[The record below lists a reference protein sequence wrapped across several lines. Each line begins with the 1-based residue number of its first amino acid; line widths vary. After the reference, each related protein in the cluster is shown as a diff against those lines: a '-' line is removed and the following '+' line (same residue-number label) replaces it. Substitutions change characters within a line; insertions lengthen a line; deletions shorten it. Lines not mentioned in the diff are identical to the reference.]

1 MTPFHSVPLVT
12 GQISAQKA
20 TASPSLVFLADTPVE
35 LGSCLVPAIHMV
47 LCVSLLIKIHV
58 NTSMMIAMRV
68 GSDLMLGNE
77 KTIHV

>member
-12 GQISAQKA
+12 GQISARKA

-35 LGSCLVPAIHMV
+35 LGSCPVPAIHMV
-47 LCVSLLIKIHV
+47 LCASLLIHV